1 MAQKLIDETGN
12 KYGSL
17 TVLYK
22 TKDKNNRT
30 AWMCKCDCGNT
41 KIARGSDL
49 RSGRITTCGKGCPY
63 KAERSKIYKDET
75 GNRYGKLV
83 VLYRNGT
90 NSSNKPVWHCKC
102 DCGNE
107 TDVVGGDLRSGRTM
121 SCGCLKSANE
131 EKIQKILNEM
141 NLSFKREYSFSDL
154 CGIGNKPLR
163 FDFAVFEN
171 DKIKFLIEFQG
182 DQHFYPVKA
191 FGGIDSYNIR
201 KEHDKRKLEYCKDN
215 NIKLLILTKSSNLYT
230 EIYKWNLGLGGINV

>member
-17 TVLYK
+17 IVLYK

-63 KAERSKIYKDET
+63 KAERNKIYKDET

-121 SCGCLKSANE
+121 SCGCYSRDIASKRNFKDEVGNRFGRLTVIE
-131 EKIQKILNEM
+131 LIQK
-141 NLSFKREYSFSDL
+141 SPK
-154 CGIGNKPLR
+154 
-163 FDFAVFEN
+163 AV
-171 DKIKFLIEFQG
+171 
-182 DQHFYPVKA
+182 
-191 FGGIDSYNIR
+191 
-201 KEHDKRKLEYCKDN
+201 
-215 NIKLLILTKSSNLYT
+215 
-230 EIYKWNLGLGGINV
+230 